1 MILLLA
7 ACAASTGGARVN
19 FDAVATPVDP
29 SALVYT
35 DDTTGWNVTL
45 TRAEVA
51 IGPLYLWSAKP
62 TVTGSITIPGISSAY
77 AGADEFLAGYLR
89 GEVLD
94 QVAVDLL
101 EGADVPVGTG
111 DGTAGESLSAELWL
125 EPPGDLELADT
136 FQFAGQ
142 AEKDGVVVPFAGSLT
157 IDDSVVD
164 SSGGQTAV
172 LVRRIRGIPL
182 GGALADGS
190 TLRLRIDATKWLA
203 GADFAD
209 LLTLTPDADGVYTI
223 ASPNPVWSILYYQ
236 VRQSGSGGPW
246 SLSLEP

>member
-1 MILLLA
+1 MLLLLA
-7 ACAASTGGARVN
+7 ACAATTGGARVT
-19 FDAVATPVDP
+19 FDAVASPAESV
-29 SALVYT
+29 SYT
-35 DDTTGWNVTL
+35 DATTGWQVTFSE
-45 TRAEVA
+45 AKVA
-51 IGPLYLWSAKP
+51 VGPLYLWSAKP
-62 TVTGSITIPGISSAY
+62 TLTGAITIPGISPAY

-101 EGADVPVGTG
+101 AGTDAPIGTG

-125 EPPGDLELADT
+125 EPPADPTLADT
-136 FQFAGQ
+136 FQFAGE

-164 SSGGQTAV
+164 SSNGQTAV

-182 GGALADGS
+182 GGDLADGS
-190 TLRLRIDATKWLA
+190 TLRLGIDATKWLA
-203 GADFAD
+203 GAEFAD
-209 LLTLTPDADGVYTI
+209 LLTTTPDADGVYTI